1 MPSMFIGG
9 SSILKLYKSLESCV
23 EEGVVGGSDE
33 EGYADDENGR
43 RNEELC
49 CKLDVGVE
57 ARAGHRQS
65 VSPSDEP
72 LPYRHD
78 EDNSRDPEQ

>member
-1 MPSMFIGG
+1 MFIGG

-23 EEGVVGGSDE
+23 EECIVCGSDE
-33 EGYADDENGR
+33 EGYADDEYGR
-43 RNEELC
+43 GNEELC

-57 ARAGHRQS
+57 GRAGHRQS
-65 VSPSDEP
+65 VCPSDEP

-78 EDNSRDPEQ
+78 EDNSHDPK